1 MLKRLY
7 EIVEKSNGKDKT
19 SSIYDYFMMLTI
31 IASIIP
37 LCFSIQVPVLV
48 FIDKITTSIFI
59 IDYFLRFITADIN
72 KSERNIFSFI
82 KYPFRPMA
90 IIDLISILPSVTNL
104 NHAFRML
111 KLFRLAKTFRVFK
124 FFRYSENVK
133 IILNVIRSKKDAL
146 ITVGFLALAY
156 IFLSALIVFQ
166 IEPSTFGSFF
176 KAIYWATVSLTTVGY
191 GDIYP
196 VSDIGRLLSMA
207 SSFFGIA
214 VVALP
219 SGIIITGYQEELDQ
233 IKNSNVHDPKN

>member
-7 EIVEKSNGKDKT
+7 EIVEKSNGNDKA

-31 IASIIP
+31 IVSIIP
-37 LCFSIQVPVLV
+37 LCFSNQFLILLYV
-48 FIDKITTSIFI
+48 DKITTSIFI
-59 IDYFLRFITADIN
+59 IDYLFRFITADIN
-72 KSERNIFSFI
+72 KSERNIVSFI

-90 IIDLISILPSVTNL
+90 IVDLLSILPSVTSL
-104 NHAFRML
+104 NHAFRMF

-124 FFRYSENVK
+124 FFRYSENVQ

-146 ITVGFLALAY
+146 ITVGFLSLAY

-196 VSDIGRLLSMA
+196 VSDIGRLLSMV

-219 SGIIITGYQEELDQ
+219 SGIIITGYQEELER
-233 IKNSNVHDPKN
+233 IKNNNVHGPEK

>member
-59 IDYFLRFITADIN
+59 VDYLLRFITADIN

-146 ITVGFLALAY
+146 ITVGFLAFAY

-196 VSDIGRLLSMA
+196 VSDIGRLLSMV

-219 SGIIITGYQEELDQ
+219 SGIIITGYQEELDR
-233 IKNSNVHDPKN
+233 IKNNNVHDPKK